1 MTLIKKL
8 ASHGSNLDERQHERD
23 LDGLIAQL
31 SHPDPAP
38 RRWAARDLVN
48 FPHASAALVTRL
60 RCEDDLS
67 VREIILTS
75 LARLGDLTAVNGL
88 VACLRSEDAQM
99 RNEAIESMKALPLEM
114 APMMGTLL
122 TDEDPDVRIL
132 ALNIL
137 EALPHPKVEGWLIE
151 VIKYD
156 PAVNVC
162 GAAVDLLAEVGSAA
176 AHDALRRLKHRF
188 ADEPYIQFAA
198 DLALQ
203 RITIG

>member
-1 MTLIKKL
+1 MTLIKKIE
-8 ASHGSNLDERQHERD
+8 SHGTDLDERQHERD

-38 RRWAARDLVN
+38 RRWAARDLMN
-48 FPHASAALVTRL
+48 FRHASAALVNRL
-60 RCEDDLS
+60 RCEDDMS

-88 VACLRSEDAQM
+88 VACLRSEDAQT
-99 RNEAIESMKALPLEM
+99 RNEAIEAMKALPSEM
-114 APMMGTLL
+114 APIMGNLL
-122 TDEDPDVRIL
+122 ADEDPDVRIL
-132 ALNIL
+132 ALSIL
-137 EALPHPKVEGWLIE
+137 EAFPHPKVEGWLIE
-151 VIKYD
+151 VIKHD

-162 GAAVDLLAEVGSAA
+162 GAAVDLLTEVGSTA

-188 ADEPYIQFAA
+188 PDEPYIQFAA

-203 RITIG
+203 RIVSG